1 MLAKNAK
8 LAEQLSSEANFM
20 IGGLIGSPSFG
31 LINSSLNSITD
42 VAIGLLL
49 LGSYYCVGVGDFVR
63 GSAVNALAYQ
73 ITEILDVTKII
84 KSVNGY
90 MVTGNKNSP
99 ISITSPSLNPPPEEA
114 LASLKAR

>member
-1 MLAKNAK
+1 
-8 LAEQLSSEANFM
+8 
-20 IGGLIGSPSFG
+20 
-31 LINSSLNSITD
+31 
-42 VAIGLLL
+42 

-73 ITEILDVTKII
+73 ITEILDVTKAM

-90 MVTGNKNSP
+90 MLSGNNSV
-99 ISITSPSLNPPPEEA
+99 SAVSTSLNPPTEVA